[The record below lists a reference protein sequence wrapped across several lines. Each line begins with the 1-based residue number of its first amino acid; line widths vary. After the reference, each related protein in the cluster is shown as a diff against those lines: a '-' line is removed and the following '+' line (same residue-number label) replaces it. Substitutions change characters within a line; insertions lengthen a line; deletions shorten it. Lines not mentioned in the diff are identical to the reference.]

1 MVSPLRTVVDPIQWK
16 SLRRGGEHDY
26 ATPGRESQI
35 CSFSTNHR
43 DRPCTYDAESQSY
56 SNRPSVQPGL
66 VQISNSAITSVCTE
80 LLPQFSVVLAIEAV
94 PALSHGPVACLT
106 RGVTVSS
113 SGEEGIML
121 TTAMSFMP

>member
-1 MVSPLRTVVDPIQWK
+1 MTTRRLVANRKYAASLLIIAIGLVLTMPSPSRTQTALPS
-16 SLRRGGEHDY
+16 SLGLFR
-26 ATPGRESQI
+26 SQI
-35 CSFSTNHR
+35 
-43 DRPCTYDAESQSY
+43 A
-56 SNRPSVQPGL
+56 PSPACAG
-66 VQISNSAITSVCTE
+66 